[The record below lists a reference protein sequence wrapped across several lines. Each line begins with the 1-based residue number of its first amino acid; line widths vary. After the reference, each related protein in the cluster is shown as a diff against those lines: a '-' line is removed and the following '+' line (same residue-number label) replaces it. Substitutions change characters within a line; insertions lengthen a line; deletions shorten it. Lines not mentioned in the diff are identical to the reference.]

1 MPLALRLLL
10 PAAAAAATPAALSPL
25 KMRPPG
31 AYCGGTAGGN
41 ASGCGETTP
50 IVWHGEL
57 VMVEHHSDFRV
68 RRQHYPPAG
77 TVGNDLVVGSVP
89 GSAGVAFVSATVV
102 NSTSGGDPTLWLFG
116 TNDGAMDG
124 GKPRTQVHTFWSS
137 DPALSPTS
145 WKTSKILQLPQ
156 NGTAPPGS
164 YMVPWWTA
172 FNTSPAKG
180 KLGGKDTWVLAI
192 ELGSPSALIGQ
203 RFTSVFATCD
213 DCASSGDLSSG
224 WTVLD
229 PHTHIYRKDRY
240 SACPTLRWYE
250 GFFYVITLYEGVAN
264 PKGPHCNSQSKPW
277 GACLAEHIVRSR
289 DLQHWEESPVGG
301 NETIIM
307 GLPDG
312 DDLSGPDHKIIPG
325 SLLDVHGIEAE
336 KAYCH
341 NETDDINRSD
351 MDMVTLPNGHTYV
364 VWGSGNQGVPT
375 PAAGD
380 PPEGM
385 SVAGIVEGTEQ
396 QWVESYF
403 EAR

>member
-1 MPLALRLLL
+1 M
-10 PAAAAAATPAALSPL
+10 
-25 KMRPPG
+25 
-31 AYCGGTAGGN
+31 
-41 ASGCGETTP
+41 
-50 IVWHGEL
+50 
-57 VMVEHHSDFRV
+57 
-68 RRQHYPPAG
+68 
-77 TVGNDLVVGSVP
+77 
-89 GSAGVAFVSATVV
+89 
-102 NSTSGGDPTLWLFG
+102 
-116 TNDGAMDG
+116 
-124 GKPRTQVHTFWSS
+124 
-137 DPALSPTS
+137 
-145 WKTSKILQLPQ
+145 
-156 NGTAPPGS
+156 
-164 YMVPWWTA
+164 
-172 FNTSPAKG
+172 
-180 KLGGKDTWVLAI
+180 
-192 ELGSPSALIGQ
+192 
-203 RFTSVFATCD
+203 
-213 DCASSGDLSSG
+213 
-224 WTVLD
+224 
-229 PHTHIYRKDRY
+229 
-240 SACPTLRWYE
+240 
-250 GFFYVITLYEGVAN
+250 AN

-325 SLLDVHGIEAE
+325 SLLDVNGNEAE